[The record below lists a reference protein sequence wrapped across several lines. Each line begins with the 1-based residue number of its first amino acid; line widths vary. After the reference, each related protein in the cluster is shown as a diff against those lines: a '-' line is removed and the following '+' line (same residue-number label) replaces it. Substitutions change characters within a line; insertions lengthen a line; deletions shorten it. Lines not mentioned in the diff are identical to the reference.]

1 MATVKRCDCCG
12 KEFDYG
18 FLVSVD
24 IQGGYDFKNVVDDR
38 LEVDNKDI
46 CRECYYKFK
55 KLCMKGS
62 DENGQEL
69 CESKSDRTE
78 KQRAF
83 LKSKS
88 KSQRWKRYIF
98 PNKD

>member
-1 MATVKRCDCCG
+1 MTVKKCGCCG

-24 IQGGYDFKNVVDDR
+24 VQGYHYLTGVFEDK
-38 LEVDNKDI
+38 LEIGCKDI

-62 DENGQEL
+62 DEN
-69 CESKSDRTE
+69 ESV
-78 KQRAF
+78 
-83 LKSKS
+83 
-88 KSQRWKRYIF
+88 
-98 PNKD
+98 